1 MNEKFKIEFETL
13 LARLT
18 EDLRFWNPATDEQV
32 APQIINMMPVPPDS
46 AAGLD
51 GEYPM
56 LCWVDYAAEIGL
68 KSYPA
73 SVLVDFGIKINED
86 IGSAKEQIESGAA
99 QLDQFCNALEELKN
113 NRMVAG
119 YQLQHPFSRIKGDQ
133 SPGFEG
139 AQPLPYVH
147 GRLYLKFSPKLSI

>member
-1 MNEKFKIEFETL
+1 MNAKFKIEFEKL
-13 LARLT
+13 LAELT
-18 EDLRFWNPATDEQV
+18 KDLRFWNPAKKEQV

-46 AAGLD
+46 AADLD

-68 KSYPA
+68 KAYPA
-73 SVLVDFGIKINED
+73 SVLVDFGIKVNEEV
-86 IGSAKEQIESGAA
+86 GTAKEQIESGSA
-99 QLDQFCNALEELKN
+99 QLDEFCNALEGLKD

-119 YQLQHPFSRIKGDQ
+119 YQLKHPFNRIKGDQ

-139 AQPLPYVH
+139 VQPLPYIH
-147 GRLYLKFSPKLSI
+147 GRLYLKYLPKLSM